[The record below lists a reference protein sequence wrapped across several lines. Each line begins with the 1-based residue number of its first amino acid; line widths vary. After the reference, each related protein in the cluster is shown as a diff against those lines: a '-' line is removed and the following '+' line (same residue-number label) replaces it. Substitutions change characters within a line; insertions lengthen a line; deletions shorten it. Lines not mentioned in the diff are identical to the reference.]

1 MNILKTHFRGHH
13 ARRRFFFR
21 ATVIVCL
28 LLMTLLSVAQVVHT
42 HPNPNAA
49 YTCPLCVTMHTVVP
63 AAAAA
68 ALIILV
74 ELGTPVP
81 VSEGRA
87 LVRYWNPKLFTRP
100 PPGAC

>member
-1 MNILKTHFRGHH
+1 MSILKTHFRGDY
-13 ARRRFFFR
+13 ARRKFFFR

-28 LLMTLLSVAQVVHT
+28 LLVTLLAIAQVAHT
-42 HPNPNAA
+42 HPNPNDA

-68 ALIILV
+68 AVVILV
-74 ELGTPVP
+74 QVGIPVP
-81 VSEGRA
+81 VSKVRA
-87 LVRYWNPKLFTRP
+87 LVRYWDPKLFTRP